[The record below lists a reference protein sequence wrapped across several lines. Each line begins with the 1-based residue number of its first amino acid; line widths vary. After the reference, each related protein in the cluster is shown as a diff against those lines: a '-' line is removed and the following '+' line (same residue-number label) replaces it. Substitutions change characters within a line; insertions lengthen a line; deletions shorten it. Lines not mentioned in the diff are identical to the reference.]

1 MNKDQ
6 RIKALEE
13 ALSIWS
19 NAWGNSVT
27 EWGMNRAESQILKI
41 TRQLET
47 LKNGE
52 TK

>member
-1 MNKDQ
+1 MNEDK
-6 RIKALEE
+6 RITQLQE
-13 ALSIWS
+13 ALAIWS
-19 NAWGNSVT
+19 SAWGNSVT
-27 EWGMNRAESQILKI
+27 QWGMDRAESQILKI